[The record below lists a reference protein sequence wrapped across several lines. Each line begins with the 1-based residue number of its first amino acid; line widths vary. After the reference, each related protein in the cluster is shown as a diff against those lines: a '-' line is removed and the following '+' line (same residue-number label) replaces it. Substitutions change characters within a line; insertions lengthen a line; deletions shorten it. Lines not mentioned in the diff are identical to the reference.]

1 MESNL
6 RDARQQYEAALTELR
21 TKAGVL
27 GAACDREA
35 ATRQQ
40 LESEVAGLTGKL
52 EQSHSKIDELMKQ
65 NMELE
70 KCVCTVS
77 LASAECVCTVYAVTA
92 VCIDL
97 RALIRR
103 CGHASRADW
112 VSEKSKIEKE
122 LELSRDREQV
132 STPSCL
138 LSSLPPPCYCPLSLS
153 L

>member
-77 LASAECVCTVYAVTA
+77 LASAECVCTVYAVTV

-97 RALIRR
+97 RALIGVGMQVERIGSLRR
-103 CGHASRADW
+103 ARLR
-112 VSEKSKIEKE
+112 KSW
-122 LELSRDREQV
+122 
-132 STPSCL
+132 SCL
-138 LSSLPPPCYCPLSLS
+138 VTENK
-153 L
+153 